1 MDPALIFEII
11 ELALGVAK
19 TSATGTPAAGGVDAL
34 LALEQIV
41 QKSLAA
47 YKAESGQ
54 PLDLSKLTPEDPIL

>member
-1 MDPALIFEII
+1 MNPAIIFEII

-19 TSATGTPAAGGVDAL
+19 TSAVGTGAQGGVDNL
-34 LALEQIV
+34 LALEKIV

-47 YKAESGQ
+47 YQAESGQ